1 MSKRITLLTVHR
13 HLLCE
18 LHLILKTSLIMQPPK
33 DSASAVNMTN
43 GHSNEHHLS
52 LQSCHHQQSRDM
64 QSMFV
69 MYISLDVNLYICQL
83 VTQVNAS
90 HVCWQLSVKP
100 IDICRAY
107 RKIWGFTKIMLSYL
121 TILVSNNCNQ
131 REAPRNNFR
140 MFGCV
145 SPITSLLC
153 QNEMRTRERMECQSI
168 RTV

>member
-1 MSKRITLLTVHR
+1 MVIRINTIWHCSRVITSNHVTCNQC
-13 HLLCE
+13 LLCT
-18 LHLILKTSLIMQPPK
+18 L
-33 DSASAVNMTN
+33 
-43 GHSNEHHLS
+43 
-52 LQSCHHQQSRDM
+52 
-64 QSMFV
+64 
-69 MYISLDVNLYICQL
+69 YISLDVNVYICQL

-107 RKIWGFTKIMLSYL
+107 RKIWGFTKIILSYL

-131 REAPRNNFR
+131 REAPRNHFR

-168 RTV
+168 RTVWDISRNDRARTATCSLQTTTYIYI